1 MTVADKVK
9 ARREELG
16 LSQAQLAEKL
26 GLKSRSSVTRIEK
39 SGDDIS
45 LKDVG
50 RLSVALNCTPLY
62 LMGWDKAEVNE
73 QRVKEKHFI
82 DLYSQLNDSE
92 KVVVDKLLESLT
104 GGK

>member
-1 MTVADKVK
+1 
-9 ARREELG
+9 
-16 LSQAQLAEKL
+16 
-26 GLKSRSSVTRIEK
+26 
-39 SGDDIS
+39 
-45 LKDVG
+45 
-50 RLSVALNCTPLY
+50 
-62 LMGWDKAEVNE
+62 MGWDKAEVNE